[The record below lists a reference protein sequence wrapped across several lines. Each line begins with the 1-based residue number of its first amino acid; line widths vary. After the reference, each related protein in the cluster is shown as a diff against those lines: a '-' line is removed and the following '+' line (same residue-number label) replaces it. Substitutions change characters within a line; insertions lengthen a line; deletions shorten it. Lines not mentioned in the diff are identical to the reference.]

1 MRRHPVRAGIC
12 RTGPLPRW
20 SNPLAT
26 RARAST
32 NAEPIAAHDGG
43 PIEPDLADPS
53 ERSGRL
59 RPLHAAALVAA
70 LVSFALVVGGGA
82 RSQAGASFDG
92 RALLALAA
100 VGLPVVA
107 AAAVLAPWRGLLA
120 WLVIMPLLNAAR
132 IDAYLGPLQVIPTTI
147 VVASLCCGWVFGRGA
162 GRAGSARA
170 DAIALGTAAAVSGLG
185 LLATFAGG
193 DPATSVPVFVNGLMA
208 PVVLGAVVV
217 ALRPTRDQVVQ
228 LLVAL
233 GASVTI
239 ASTYNLFR
247 LLRDAA
253 TSGATDI
260 TRVAFARYTYYNV
273 GIFGSMLAMTLPLLI
288 ALLLV
293 RRRRPGRRTAAVV
306 CVALAIEV
314 VATYLTFTKSA
325 WIGGLVGITLT
336 LLLLVHGARRRVGVL
351 ISAMLVAAL
360 IVPYPSWILQ
370 AVAPNLASGY
380 STFVTGIQGTDRA
393 ASWNPATQEGEVSI
407 GERVLATEAG
417 IRMTI
422 DHPLLGVGPGRFGVL
437 YAGAYRSPGATRA
450 LGAPHDLVIDLTSEF
465 GLPLATIVLLALLY
479 AVSRAVL
486 VYRRVGA
493 DRWIGAGLIGAL
505 FAFATVALTFGM
517 DLYRPWRYMDSDVL
531 FAALLAAAAI
541 AISRVGAAGDTGI
554 AVQPQPPELV

>member
-1 MRRHPVRAGIC
+1 MRRHPVRAGTC
-12 RTGPLPRW
+12 RTGPVPRW

-32 NAEPIAAHDGG
+32 NTNPIAAVDGG
-43 PIEPDLADPS
+43 PIEPGLADPS
-53 ERSGRL
+53 ERSSRL
-59 RPLHAAALVAA
+59 RPLHAAAVVAA

-82 RSQAGASFDG
+82 RSQAGDSFDG

-100 VGLPVVA
+100 VGLPVAA

-147 VVASLCCGWVFGRGA
+147 VVASLCCGWLFGRGA
-162 GRAGSARA
+162 GRPRSARA
-170 DAIALGTAAAVSGLG
+170 EAIAMGTAAVVSGLG

-193 DPATSVPVFVNGLMA
+193 DPVTSIPVFVNGLMA
-208 PVVLGAVVV
+208 PVVVGAVVV
-217 ALRPTRDQVVQ
+217 ALRPTRSQVVQ

-233 GASVTI
+233 AASVTI

-247 LLRDAA
+247 LFRDAA
-253 TSGATDI
+253 SSGATDI
-260 TRVAFARYTYYNV
+260 SRVAFARYTYYNV

-288 ALLLV
+288 ALLLAH
-293 RRRRPGRRTAAVV
+293 RRGFGRRATAVV
-306 CVALAIEV
+306 CIALAIEV

-325 WIGGLVGITLT
+325 WIGGLVGITVT

-351 ISAMLVAAL
+351 VSAMLVAAL

-380 STFVTGIQGTDRA
+380 STFVTAIQGTDRA

-479 AVSRAVL
+479 AAYRAVL
-486 VYRRVGA
+486 VYRRAGT
-493 DRWIGAGLIGAL
+493 DQWIGAGLVGAL

-517 DLYRPWRYMDSDVL
+517 DLYRPWRYMDSDVI

-541 AISRVGAAGDTGI
+541 AIGRAGPVADTGL
-554 AVQPQPPELV
+554 AVQPKPPELE